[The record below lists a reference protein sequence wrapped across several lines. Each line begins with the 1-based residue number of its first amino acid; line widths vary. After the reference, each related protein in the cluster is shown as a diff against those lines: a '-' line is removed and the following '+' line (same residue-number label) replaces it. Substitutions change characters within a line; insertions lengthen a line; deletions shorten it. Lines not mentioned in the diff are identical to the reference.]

1 MGGVDEEEEAA
12 GRGLKGWWR
21 RVRRRAEQWA
31 YADGEGERLP
41 MLRQQGSSTT
51 NTNGSSSSTPRRL
64 QRIPGAEPGMYLS
77 PRARAT
83 LLRQEE
89 EGEGGDAGSGSGSP
103 ARLLRSLPD
112 AYHSIAV
119 PRARPGE

>member
-89 EGEGGDAGSGSGSP
+89 EGEGGRGVGVGVAGPALALP
-103 ARLLRSLPD
+103 ARRLPL
-112 AYHSIAV
+112 HRR
-119 PRARPGE
+119 PARPPR